1 MKPDDKE
8 SGKKSDLLVKNHAV
22 VIGIKE
28 EVEIKHS
35 KTNAPDREANIVD
48 GTNDNID
55 VMNHEDEVES
65 MQLNIEGTDTESNL
79 LENTHPNVISIKEKD
94 EDERSGEREQDR
106 ESNFVE
112 DADTNIDDKDIGEM
126 VEGMQ
131 PDIKESD
138 TKADL
143 LVKVHSIVID
153 IIEEVVDEHSET
165 KEPIQKSEIKNITSR
180 RDVPKPLTATVCTKH
195 TWNVGW
201 SKGTAVLPTD
211 KEKETVEEHLDS
223 NATGGAS
230 GQIKIIAD
238 ATNETDSESLKN
250 IRLTNSRPKDDASSD
265 FLEISEDENQTDATI
280 RSLRAAHSDDWL
292 SDNKTDKVIDKE
304 IVTDAQYLQ
313 VFAFTAG
320 TSATTI
326 CTARLDA
333 V

>member
-35 KTNAPDREANIVD
+35 KTNEPDREANIVD
-48 GTNDNID
+48 GTNNNID

-65 MQLNIEGTDTESNL
+65 MQPNIEGTDTESNL

-94 EDERSGEREQDR
+94 EDERSGETEQDR

-165 KEPIQKSEIKNITSR
+165 KEPIQKSEIKNITSW
-180 RDVPKPLTATVCTKH
+180 RDVPKPLIATVCTKH
-195 TWNVGW
+195 TWSVGW
-201 SKGTAVLPTD
+201 SKGFWIL
-211 KEKETVEEHLDS
+211 S
-223 NATGGAS
+223 N
-230 GQIKIIAD
+230 
-238 ATNETDSESLKN
+238 
-250 IRLTNSRPKDDASSD
+250 
-265 FLEISEDENQTDATI
+265 
-280 RSLRAAHSDDWL
+280 
-292 SDNKTDKVIDKE
+292 
-304 IVTDAQYLQ
+304 
-313 VFAFTAG
+313 
-320 TSATTI
+320 
-326 CTARLDA
+326 
-333 V
+333 